1 MESDQQSFWQVTSKV
16 QEEAGAGAALLF
28 LILFGIYSCVM
39 PVIAGYVI
47 SLTIGSPIWLTMASV
62 ILLKWA
68 LK

>member
-1 MESDQQSFWQVTSKV
+1 MESDRQSFWQVASKV